1 MARWIQHYMIKFVS
15 DLRQIDGFLWVEN
28 IQLLFEMQIQY
39 SYMEY
44 YIIKWK
50 TKNTILSEL

>member
-1 MARWIQHYMIKFVS
+1 MGKSLDR
-15 DLRQIDGFLWVEN
+15 EN